1 MNETGWAWK
10 LTWVVLLCLLSA
22 CVHRGPTPARCPL
35 PPERQIPA
43 AAGRNERMWART
55 DSAGVVEGRLEDWAT
70 GAPLPDLLVFLV
82 GGRST
87 GRVYSDANGE
97 FRFTGVKPGAHV
109 VLVWAR
115 YPEVRD
121 TLVVLANKGMRGRLR
136 LEPSHP
142 VYDCVVETR

>member
-1 MNETGWAWK
+1 M
-10 LTWVVLLCLLSA
+10 
-22 CVHRGPTPARCPL
+22 
-35 PPERQIPA
+35 
-43 AAGRNERMWART
+43 
-55 DSAGVVEGRLEDWAT
+55 VEGRLEDWAT